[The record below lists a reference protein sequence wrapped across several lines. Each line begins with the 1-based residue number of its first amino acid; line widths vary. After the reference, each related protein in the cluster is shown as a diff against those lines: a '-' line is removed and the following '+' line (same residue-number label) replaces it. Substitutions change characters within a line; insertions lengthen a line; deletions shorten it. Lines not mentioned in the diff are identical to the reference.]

1 MIDPFCEKEDG
12 AHQTPN
18 SKQQE
23 IFKRRKL
30 NGWDRCQLLSTAPT
44 PNMNISGMHTS
55 KHEHLYVHKPKHSN
69 NNTAR
74 VVVRFVEDGLEK
86 VHNLSSRLD
95 TVHND
100 ALRHVMCDQEKIL

>member
-1 MIDPFCEKEDG
+1 
-12 AHQTPN
+12 
-18 SKQQE
+18 
-23 IFKRRKL
+23 
-30 NGWDRCQLLSTAPT
+30 
-44 PNMNISGMHTS
+44 MNKT
-55 KHEHLYVHKPKHSN
+55 KHKHLYVHKLKHSN

-86 VHNLSSRLD
+86 GHNLSSRLD